1 MRVVGATQK
10 NVRPV
15 AERRRRVQPELLLSS
30 SAGGIMSPTL
40 EASTPVSVPT
50 VVPPVQSP
58 AGTATIRLLIV
69 DDRPLVRWALSH
81 IADDVLDVQTVG
93 EASTAA
99 EAIDLALSVRP
110 DVVTIDCSLPEGAGW
125 LLARNLRDRYPEV
138 GIVMLTADG
147 SDDLLFRALDS
158 GASAFLCKSASGHE
172 VLSAI
177 RHCAVAPSSF
187 SATGLAQALRR
198 RSQATASLVLSNRE
212 RQVLSLLR
220 DGRTVPQ
227 VAAELYVSLSTA
239 KTYVARLYEKLEAN
253 NRAQALMA
261 AVRLGLIEGQAVF
274 GA

>member
-1 MRVVGATQK
+1 MSPALEVSKPVRVPSAVL
-10 NVRPV
+10 P
-15 AERRRRVQPELLLSS
+15 VQPS
-30 SAGGIMSPTL
+30 
-40 EASTPVSVPT
+40 
-50 VVPPVQSP
+50 

-69 DDRPLVRWALSH
+69 DDHPLVRWALSH
-81 IADDVLDVQTVG
+81 ITADDLDVQTVG

-99 EAIDLALSVRP
+99 EAVSLASSVRP
-110 DVVTIDCSLPEGAGW
+110 DVVTIDCSLPDGTGW
-125 LLARNLRDRYPEV
+125 QLARDLRDCYPAV
-138 GIVMLTADG
+138 GIVMLTSDG

-158 GASAFLCKSASGHE
+158 GASAFLCKSASVHE

-198 RSQATASLVLSNRE
+198 RSQATAGLVLSNRE
-212 RQVLSLLR
+212 RQVLCLLR

-261 AVRLGLIEGQAVF
+261 AVRLGLIDGQAF